1 MIILLF
7 VFWLILNQ
15 NITLEICIFG
25 LLISGCVAVF
35 MCRHLGYSLRTEWK
49 IWRNILLGCTY
60 LLVLILEIVKANWAV
75 AGIILGRKKRYR
87 PAIVCLQIPLQR
99 PVLQAIYANSIT
111 ITPGTITVEQENNV
125 YTVHCLDK
133 NMAAGL
139 ANSALLKILQKME
152 GTKA

>member
-1 MIILLF
+1 MIVMLF
-7 VFWLILNQ
+7 VFWLVLSQ
-15 NITLEICIFG
+15 KITLEICIFG
-25 LLISGCVAVF
+25 LLITGCVSFF

-60 LLVLILEIVKANWAV
+60 LLVLILEILNANLTV

-87 PAIVCLQIPLQR
+87 PAIVCLQIPLEC

-111 ITPGTITVEQENNV
+111 ITPGTITVEQEKNV

-133 NMAAGL
+133 TMAAGL
-139 ANSALLKILQKME
+139 ANSTLLKILQKME
-152 GTKA
+152 GAKV

>member
-1 MIILLF
+1 MLF
-7 VFWLILNQ
+7 IFWLILSQ
-15 NITLEICIFG
+15 QITLEICIFG
-25 LLISGCVAVF
+25 LLITGCAAVF

-60 LLVLILEIVKANWAV
+60 LLVLILEILKANWAV

-87 PAIVCLQIPLQR
+87 PAIVCLQIPLHH

-111 ITPGTITVEQENNV
+111 ITPGTITVEQEKNV

-133 NMAAGL
+133 GMVAGL
-139 ANSALLKILQKME
+139 ADSTLLKILQKME
-152 GTKA
+152 GAKA